1 MDEHKRQQIKKQILG
16 RLMELK
22 AEQEMNAFVFHTL
35 ASENS
40 KLLMID
46 EVLDAKN
53 KIDREIEM
61 LEEALQKIDID

>member
-1 MDEHKRQQIKKQILG
+1 MDAHKRQQIKKQILS

-22 AEQEMNAFVFHTL
+22 AEQEMNAFIFHTL

-53 KIDREIEM
+53 EIDREIEM
-61 LEEALQKIDID
+61 LEEALKKIDKV

>member
-1 MDEHKRQQIKKQILG
+1 
-16 RLMELK
+16 MEQK

-35 ASENS
+35 VSENS

-61 LEEALQKIDID
+61 LEEALQKINID

>member
-1 MDEHKRQQIKKQILG
+1 
-16 RLMELK
+16 MELK
-22 AEQEMNAFVFHTL
+22 AEQEMNTFVFHTL

-61 LEEALQKIDID
+61 LEEALQKINID